1 MNEKL
6 RTVLLL
12 LLLAVGIGFI
22 FWMRSQYT
30 GNFTDGL

>member
-12 LLLAVGIGFI
+12 LLLAVGIAFI
-22 FWMRSQYT
+22 FWMRGQYSS
-30 GNFTDGL
+30 NFTNGL